1 MASIDMVSE
10 NIHKLSISILKCPT
24 ITEVKGLGYLDC
36 EPGWPAGCVSWLARC
51 CCWWPLQRFAW
62 REDRTLVGNETEGS
76 EDDARN
82 VAKGLKTDPPYTS
95 DDFGE

>member
-1 MASIDMVSE
+1 MTERSLDEEGAITTVVGDR
-10 NIHKLSISILKCPT
+10 ISKSD
-24 ITEVKGLGYLDC
+24 G
-36 EPGWPAGCVSWLARC
+36 RC